1 MKREVL
7 ADKGLW
13 TAKKRYVLNVHD
25 SEGVRYST
33 PKLKIM
39 GLEMIKSSTP
49 YAIREKMKELTQIIV
64 TKDED
69 EVQEFIAK
77 FREEFKNLPPEEIS
91 FPRGVNGMQTYIDPA
106 TIYKKGTPIHVK
118 GALIYNHH
126 VKKMKL
132 EKKHPMIQNGEKLKF
147 TYLKQ
152 PNPLKD
158 TVISFPVRI
167 PKQFDLQKYI
177 DYDIQFQ
184 KGFIEPIK
192 FILDCIG
199 WEIEKKNT
207 LESFFE

>member
-1 MKREVL
+1 M
-7 ADKGLW
+7 
-13 TAKKRYVLNVHD
+13 N
-25 SEGVRYST
+25 
-33 PKLKIM
+33 
-39 GLEMIKSSTP
+39 
-49 YAIREKMKELTQIIV
+49 
-64 TKDED
+64 
-69 EVQEFIAK
+69 
-77 FREEFKNLPPEEIS
+77 
-91 FPRGVNGMQTYIDPA
+91 
-106 TIYKKGTPIHVK
+106 
-118 GALIYNHH
+118 
-126 VKKMKL
+126 L

-152 PNPLKD
+152 PNPMKD

-167 PKQFDLQKYI
+167 PKEFDLQKYI